1 MLTFSLCFRYGLRS
15 VFQLGVP
22 PPTIH
27 VHLRLI
33 DPHDGSIP
41 GVLSASSPSTNSNGR
56 VVSPPEL
63 ASDVEA
69 KEFGEWIRGRW
80 ADKETLMDGFV
91 KSEWKG
97 FQIAHGDNSNKEGLY
112 GGDSVS
118 YPIQL

>member
-1 MLTFSLCFRYGLRS
+1 MLNCIRYLRYGLRS

-41 GVLSASSPSTNSNGR
+41 GVLSASPPSTNSNGR
-56 VVSPPEL
+56 VVAPPEL
-63 ASDVEA
+63 ASDAEA
-69 KEFGEWIRGRW
+69 KDFGEWIRGRW

-97 FQIAHGDNSNKEGLY
+97 FQNAHGDSNDKDGLY

-118 YPIQL
+118 FPIQL